1 MSKLFIVTGANGH
14 LGNTLVKMLINQN
27 FNIRALILKGDSK
40 KHLKNSMVQIY
51 EGDVR
56 DKNSLLPLFD
66 LCNTEYTYKDVVLVH
81 TAGIVSIS
89 SKKHQLM
96 YDVNV
101 NGTKNIVDLALE
113 NHIGKLIYIS
123 SVHALKE
130 LPIDETIKETL
141 VFDPDL
147 VYGTYAKT
155 KAIATKYVVE
165 KMNEGLNAII
175 IHPSGIIGPN
185 DYGHAHMTMM
195 IEDYLNG
202 FLTSRVNGAYDF
214 VDVRDVSKAIIQA
227 ANQYKIKT
235 NYIISGHYI
244 NLKDLF
250 EHLKIISGK
259 KLRINV
265 LPMWFAKLTAPLAE
279 IFYKIRKLPP
289 IYSKYSLYT
298 LNSNANFSREKA
310 RIDLNYQ
317 PRPIEETLYDTMMF
331 LIDENRI
338 KRYRVIH
345 FIKSLKSYKKTG
357 K

>member
-14 LGNTLVKMLINQN
+14 LGNTIVNMLINQN
-27 FNIRALILKGDSK
+27 YPIRALILKGDTK
-40 KHLKNSMVQIY
+40 KHLKNNLIQIY

-56 DKNSLLPLFD
+56 DKNSMSSLFD
-66 LCNTEYTYKDVVLVH
+66 LSNTEFKHEDIVLIH

-89 SKKHQLM
+89 SKKHHLM

-101 NGTKNIVDLALE
+101 NGTKNIVDLSLE
-113 NHIGKLIYIS
+113 YRIGKLIYVS
-123 SVHALKE
+123 SVHAIKE
-130 LPIDETIKETL
+130 LPLNDEITETL
-141 VFDPDL
+141 EFDPDL

-155 KAIATKYVVE
+155 KAIATKYVVDQMS
-165 KMNEGLNAII
+165 KGLNAII

-202 FLTSRVNGAYDF
+202 YLTSRVNGAYDF
-214 VDVRDVSKAIIQA
+214 VDVRDVSKGIIQA
-227 ANQYKIKT
+227 ANSTKLQT
-235 NYIISGHYI
+235 NYILSGHHI
-244 NLKDLF
+244 DLKDLF
-250 EHLKIISGK
+250 LHLKIISGK

-331 LIDENRI
+331 LIDEKRI
-338 KRYRVIH
+338 KRYRVIL